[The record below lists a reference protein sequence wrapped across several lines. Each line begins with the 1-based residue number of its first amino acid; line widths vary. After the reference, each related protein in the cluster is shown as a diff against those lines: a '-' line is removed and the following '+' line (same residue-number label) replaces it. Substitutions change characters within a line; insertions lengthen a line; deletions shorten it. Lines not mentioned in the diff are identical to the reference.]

1 MSEPKNLID
10 RFNLRIR
17 NNPVVAV
24 LIVLGTIVIALS
36 SFTNA
41 TKNLL
46 GLVVKDTRPAING
59 EWRAEVTYDWP
70 NANHT
75 ETFTFSGEGDAVHG
89 TASFL
94 GVKRGVVEGKAQNDR
109 LQFVTRTPD
118 SSGDALKES
127 VHHYQGKVL
136 RDEITFVMQTQG
148 GFSEHTPIEF
158 VAKRVTHTSP

>member
-46 GLVVKDTRPAING
+46 DLVVKDTRPAING
-59 EWRAEVTYDWP
+59 EWRAEVSYDWP

-109 LQFVTRTPD
+109 LQFITRTQD
-118 SSGDALKES
+118 SSGEGMRES
-127 VHHYQGKVL
+127 VHHYQGNVL
-136 RDEITFVMQTQG
+136 GDEIKFIMQTQG
-148 GFSEHTPIEF
+148 DFLSTYPLSL
-158 VAKRVTHTSP
+158 SPSG